1 MFLGKLWVRIK
12 GEFLA
17 AREDVSEGSD
27 APKTAQRVLRKI
39 ETILRGETPERP
51 RSLEGI
57 EETYQSSSGRRE
69 IHDLVDENY
78 RLKSIKEMERTQDEL
93 KKAQDQQEN
102 GLSKSPNPNPRKLG

>member
-1 MFLGKLWVRIK
+1 M
-12 GEFLA
+12 A

-39 ETILRGETPERP
+39 ETILTGETPERP
-51 RSLEGI
+51 RALERA

-78 RLKSIKEMERTQDEL
+78 HLKSIEEIERNTERAEECSGPT
-93 KKAQDQQEN
+93 KNA
-102 GLSKSPNPNPRKLG
+102 LSKSPNPNPRKLG